1 MSELKPMEDDLTP
14 LTQDT
19 VAEEDDNLSDMGSHT
34 GSERDA
40 MSEAGSETP
49 SISDKSSHRNSRS
62 ASNTPTNTRS
72 TRSRDNPEFAAKQKS
87 FMAKVQAATAGTES
101 GMVRPET
108 PGKRK
113 RDSSSQGSAKK
124 RKSGKVDN
132 NGQDYQND
140 NYCWECHREGIFIC
154 CEMCP
159 RVFHLK
165 CAGIECE
172 PEEDW
177 ACSECHAVM
186 QAENIENRSRS
197 MQLISVE
204 QLCTL
209 LKFALNRLKTMP
221 GMVVFS
227 QAADYIKT
235 ASNRTKMEPFTKP
248 VDTAEFPTYDDIVV
262 HPVDFTSLERN
273 IKRKFYG
280 STEAFSSDAR
290 WIVHNSVIF
299 NGANSKVSSMARML
313 VKILKQE
320 MSEIETCPDC
330 YMNAHQNPKSWFT
343 EACRSAH
350 PLIWARLK
358 GFPFWPA
365 KAVKWRDGNV
375 DVRFFGRH
383 DRSWVPI
390 KECFLFSEQMP
401 TPLKN
406 RNKTLESCL
415 QEVNEHIVKLRERFG
430 RFKYAPH
437 RVQFNPTDPD
447 QIKIMLPNYKGP
459 IALRVR
465 SQSRALSR
473 LSGHSDDETS
483 SIASTDSGA
492 SLRRRKRESG
502 TSSATQGTET
512 EAEIASRTSVHG
524 DNDHMEN
531 TRLPKLE
538 DGEVVEGRPHSQN
551 IEQHV
556 KREAKHEREKDSDE
570 DDSKLNLKISPKIG
584 DDESDEDMENCDK
597 YPGGN
602 YDDENSDDDNSSI
615 MNGKSLHPHT
625 MNDQSDDDD
634 DDENYTDEYPSNRK
648 RFAANREKD
657 GSIDE
662 VESQEQSGDEGGD
675 RARDTRDNDSRARVQ
690 QLGNHTQ
697 STEGGEM
704 HDEDDTLDSEA
715 DTKFDTCKN
724 VRESASESQSLGED
738 EKVPVKMTSEL
749 VLKSEDV
756 LNPLDTHVENACR
769 ERKVND
775 DSDSVMT
782 ESGKDNIKRT
792 DTNTEAKIKN
802 NGETVNANKSI
813 KENVESFGDKLRT
826 KTENK
831 NDLESNIDDKNVGN
845 NMDDK
850 SYLESNIDEEDEVES
865 NIDDKDEVESN
876 IDDKDEV
883 ESNIDDKDEVE
894 SNIDDKDEVES
905 NIDDKDEVESNID
918 DKDEVE
924 SNIDDKDEVE
934 SNIDDKDEVESNI
947 DDKDEVESNIDD
959 KDEVESNIDDKDEV
973 ESNIDDKDE
982 VESNIDDK
990 DDTESNDDALEL
1002 GGVKAGVLEALER
1015 ECKKELSESE
1025 DSDNE
1030 EETEHKTKL
1039 TDRMESESESD
1050 KSENESN
1057 NKFSGKKMNVDE
1069 SDDESEK
1076 SGDENDKNP
1085 NIKRRNRTVCGDEES
1100 DSEEEH
1106 LNRNTGSAY
1115 KNGSEEGIGCT
1126 GSDSKVAGDSVPDKE
1141 GDGSDMRSIVKER
1154 VSDEEEEQM
1163 DTESK
1168 TLETSAR
1175 QVRNSVNDRVKE
1187 EVLSGEETDRKR
1199 KRVSD
1204 DTNHDEDKE
1213 ESNRTSLFDAVQL
1226 MKTMGTIAITRLDGK
1241 SLDHGSNNN
1250 GVTISL
1256 AKDQHKSEDRK
1267 DGNEDRKDGNDDSNR
1282 TSPSLQRV
1290 SPSQK
1295 VSESKDMEQH
1305 ISSLGCSVSVTK
1317 AVDRDRDRDKE
1328 KEKEKEKVKM
1338 PSGVDTTRLSPSIS
1352 IIPMSGGSDRHR
1364 TKTTIAP
1371 SSSPSPSR
1379 TSPSVS
1385 SHAPRSSP
1393 SVIAQNPP
1401 QCSPSATQAAPP
1413 RVSSSS
1419 SSSSPQTGV
1428 GGIPPPPPLSHPQ
1441 APAAS
1446 GMGSRGVFGPPPP
1459 GSQVMGMG
1467 SARGP
1472 IMTTPGMR
1480 MMGGGA
1486 PGMMVQS
1493 RMPGGPPT
1501 RHLPPEAGPLSAQL
1515 HKHSQKLA
1523 EVMRATLEDVL
1534 GGLVMTGTP
1543 EARVAALQLELE
1555 RTNWRHQQELAEVR
1569 HNADVMLVEMRAN
1582 LEAEKQRA
1590 VDDVKRQMEQQMMEG
1605 RRQMERQMVERLAE
1619 VRRQLEAEKQR
1630 AVEETKK
1637 KQWCANCGKEA
1648 LFFCCWNTS
1657 YCDYPCQQSHW
1668 PQHMSVCGQN
1678 SDGGGGGDGGPDS
1691 VNGEASGHSSRV
1703 STPVQNMVA
1712 AQQQYVDDDGVAA
1725 MAEEHRRRKHREDD
1739 VGTLTSSIL
1748 AQCLIKGNRD
1758 RPRKK
1763 TRSTKSSGSSKEK
1776 DSASNASP
1784 KAPKSPKA
1792 WMDWFLEQSGA
1803 EGIKENLQVTP
1814 KTTKTKSRKS
1824 GKVTDGSRKKR
1835 KSTPCVRRKIEHI
1848 LKPEE
1853 VTEEM
1858 LNRVATKPKEK
1869 THDQENGTSCHQC
1882 RQKTSDTKTICRS
1895 GKCVGLRG
1903 FFCGPCLRTR
1913 YGEDARKALL
1923 DPDWCCPVCRGICNC
1938 SLCRKAF
1945 GQQAVGQIV
1954 QRLGKMGYNNVQQYL
1969 DSKSNKEEAE
1979 SPNKTGP
1986 DKQCEG
1992 DNEAEEDSQD
2002 AEDLKEVKGE
2012 EECVT

>member
-1 MSELKPMEDDLTP
+1 MEGEHKGTDGSCQVICSTMSELKAEHDSTP

-19 VAEEDDNLSDMGSHT
+19 IAEEDDNLSDMGSHT

-49 SISDKSSHRNSRS
+49 SMSDKSSLRNNHS
-62 ASNTPTNTRS
+62 ASNTPTTTRS
-72 TRSRDNPEFAAKQKS
+72 TRSRDNPEFAAKQKV
-87 FMAKVQAATAGTES
+87 FMAKVQAATAGVES
-101 GMVRPET
+101 VMVRPET

-113 RDSSSQGSAKK
+113 RDSSAQGSAKK

-140 NYCWECHREGIFIC
+140 NYCWECHREGVFIC

-165 CAGIECE
+165 CAGMEKE

-221 GMVVFS
+221 GM
-227 QAADYIKT
+227 
-235 ASNRTKMEPFTKP
+235 EPFTKP
-248 VDTAEFPTYDDIVV
+248 VDTTEFPTYEDIVV
-262 HPVDFTSLERN
+262 HPVDFMSLERN

-299 NGANSKVSSMARML
+299 NGANSKVSSMARTL

-330 YMNAHQNPKSWFT
+330 YMNAHQNPNSWFT

-383 DRSWVPI
+383 DRSWVPM

-437 RVQFNPTDPD
+437 RVQFNPADPD

-459 IALRVR
+459 MALRVR

-483 SIASTDSGA
+483 SIGSTDSGA
-492 SLRRRKRESG
+492 SVRRRKRESG

-512 EAEIASRTSVHG
+512 EVEIPNSDPVHG
-524 DNDHMEN
+524 DHHNM
-531 TRLPKLE
+531 TRLGDEERFTL
-538 DGEVVEGRPHSQN
+538 SQEH
-551 IEQHV
+551 I
-556 KREAKHEREKDSDE
+556 KREVKDERQKDLEGDEEEEEEDSKINVKFSSKTGDDDSDE
-570 DDSKLNLKISPKIG
+570 
-584 DDESDEDMENCDK
+584 EMENCDK

-602 YDDENSDDDNSSI
+602 YEDDENFDEEDDSSI
-615 MNGKSLHPHT
+615 VNGKTLHPRT
-625 MNDQSDDDD
+625 INDQSEDDEEDEEED
-634 DDENYTDEYPSNRK
+634 EENYTDEYPSNRK
-648 RFAANREKD
+648 RFLVDNLKDGSVDEMESKDASEDEDCEKD
-657 GSIDE
+657 GEREEKIDNAEEQEEEIGNLALNTGEE
-662 VESQEQSGDEGGD
+662 VQDKDGTLKSDGETLCDIKNDLEESVSEMQDLDKEIKAPENVASKVWPRNEDILNLPDIKPFE
-675 RARDTRDNDSRARVQ
+675 NDS
-690 QLGNHTQ
+690 
-697 STEGGEM
+697 EM
-704 HDEDDTLDSEA
+704 PRS
-715 DTKFDTCKN
+715 
-724 VRESASESQSLGED
+724 
-738 EKVPVKMTSEL
+738 
-749 VLKSEDV
+749 
-756 LNPLDTHVENACR
+756 R
-769 ERKVND
+769 ERQVND
-775 DSDSVMT
+775 DSDSEMA
-782 ESGKDNIKRT
+782 ESEKHNVGRIDANRDQKLKEDDDDDGESENEGIRENARLFESDNTRT
-792 DTNTEAKIKN
+792 AVKEEDDTS
-802 NGETVNANKSI
+802 NG
-813 KENVESFGDKLRT
+813 GG
-826 KTENK
+826 KTEFN
-831 NDLESNIDDKNVGN
+831 NITSD
-845 NMDDK
+845 
-850 SYLESNIDEEDEVES
+850 
-865 NIDDKDEVESN
+865 
-876 IDDKDEV
+876 
-883 ESNIDDKDEVE
+883 
-894 SNIDDKDEVES
+894 
-905 NIDDKDEVESNID
+905 
-918 DKDEVE
+918 
-924 SNIDDKDEVE
+924 
-934 SNIDDKDEVESNI
+934 
-947 DDKDEVESNIDD
+947 
-959 KDEVESNIDDKDEV
+959 
-973 ESNIDDKDE
+973 
-982 VESNIDDK
+982 
-990 DDTESNDDALEL
+990 
-1002 GGVKAGVLEALER
+1002 VLENLEK

-1025 DSDNE
+1025 DSENE
-1030 EETEHKTKL
+1030 DETKNKRTFLEK
-1039 TDRMESESESD
+1039 MESDSESD
-1050 KSENESN
+1050 KSESESE
-1057 NKFSGKKMNVDE
+1057 NKFREKKMGLDE
-1069 SDDESEK
+1069 SDDSDK
-1076 SGDENDKNP
+1076 SADEDDKETSMDF
-1085 NIKRRNRTVCGDEES
+1085 RNRTESEDEES
-1100 DSEEEH
+1100 DTEKRHFGKEVRETCENDSE
-1106 LNRNTGSAY
+1106 NSRS
-1115 KNGSEEGIGCT
+1115 ST
-1126 GSDSKVAGDSVPDKE
+1126 GSDSKMVGDSVPDVEEDEDDTK
-1141 GDGSDMRSIVKER
+1141 IVKKSR
-1154 VSDEEEEQM
+1154 SSDEQIDVDSKSEELNNR
-1163 DTESK
+1163 THH
-1168 TLETSAR
+1168 
-1175 QVRNSVNDRVKE
+1175 SVKDRVKE
-1187 EVLSGEETDRKR
+1187 EIVSSEEIERKMER
-1199 KRVSD
+1199 DSED
-1204 DTNHDEDKE
+1204 SNQEDKD
-1213 ESNRTSLFDAVQL
+1213 SSKNSLFDAVQL

-1241 SLDHGSNNN
+1241 SLERGNSNN

-1256 AKDQHKSEDRK
+1256 AKEQPKSEVDDRRSE
-1267 DGNEDRKDGNDDSNR
+1267 NEQANR
-1282 TSPSLQRV
+1282 TSPSSRV
-1290 SPSQK
+1290 ASPVQK
-1295 VSESKDMEQH
+1295 LSESRDMEQH

-1317 AVDRDRDRDKE
+1317 AVEKDKD

-1352 IIPMSGGSDRHR
+1352 IIPMSGGSDRQR

-1371 SSSPSPSR
+1371 SASPSPSR

-1385 SHAPRSSP
+1385 AQHAPRSSP
-1393 SVIAQNPP
+1393 SVLVQNPP
-1401 QCSPSATQAAPP
+1401 QSSPSTTQGVPP

-1419 SSSSPQTGV
+1419 SSSSPQTSGS
-1428 GGIPPPPPLSHPQ
+1428 GIPPPPPLSHPQ
-1441 APAAS
+1441 ASAA
-1446 GMGSRGVFGPPPP
+1446 GGVGSRGVFGPPPP
-1459 GSQVMGMG
+1459 GSQVLGMG
-1467 SARGP
+1467 GARGP
-1472 IMTTPGMR
+1472 IMATPGMR
-1480 MMGGGA
+1480 MMGGGG
-1486 PGMMVQS
+1486 PGMMVPS
-1493 RMPGGPPT
+1493 RIPGGPPT

-1590 VDDVKRQMEQQMMEG
+1590 VEEVKRQMEQQMMEG

-1619 VRRQLEAEKQR
+1619 VRRQMEAEKQR

-1703 STPVQNMVA
+1703 STPVQNLVA
-1712 AQQQYVDDDGVAA
+1712 AQFVDDEGVAA

-1739 VGTLTSSIL
+1739 VGSLTSSIL

-1763 TRSTKSSGSSKEK
+1763 PRSSTKSSGSSKEK
-1776 DSASNASP
+1776 DSASNVSP

-1814 KTTKTKSRKS
+1814 KTTKTKTRKS

-1954 QRLGKMGYNNVQQYL
+1954 QRLGKMGYSSVQQYL
-1969 DSKSNKEEAE
+1969 DSKSSKEEKPE
-1979 SPNKTGP
+1979 IPIKP
-1986 DKQCEG
+1986 VEDKQSQLDHEG
-1992 DNEAEEDSQD
+1992 DEESQD
-2002 AEDLKEVKGE
+2002 VEDMKEEKPELVGE
-2012 EECVT
+2012 NDEESLLDT